1 MQTRYKIAIGVGG
14 LLALVLHGLFIAYG
28 IQRFRKEDRSISVKG
43 LAEREVMAD
52 QAVWTIKTEATV
64 NDLQE
69 GSRRIE
75 ASKKQITDFLLENGV
90 KKDEIIQLDL
100 NVTDKEAQAYGNYV
114 GNYRYLVQNSL
125 QVRSSEVKKIQEL
138 SRRTDELL
146 KIGINIS
153 SGNAYSPSVQYLFT
167 GLNDIKPAMLSEATA
182 NARQAAEE
190 FTKDGNVSLGKLK
203 SASQGLFSIVDRDAS
218 AQGEGGYA
226 SSTNDIY
233 KKVRVVI
240 HVVYSID

>member
-146 KIGINIS
+146 KMIS
-153 SGNAYSPSVQYLFT
+153 SRPCFLRQPQTPGRLQKNSPKMEMF
-167 GLNDIKPAMLSEATA
+167 LSA
-182 NARQAAEE
+182 NSKVPVRG
-190 FTKDGNVSLGKLK
+190 FSVSLIGMHLHREK
-203 SASQGLFSIVDRDAS
+203 VDTPLQPMIFIKRYGS
-218 AQGEGGYA
+218 
-226 SSTNDIY
+226 
-233 KKVRVVI
+233 
-240 HVVYSID
+240 